1 MSLESNIP
9 MDVYISKSAAS
20 DPNNFTY
27 DMNFLSVQ
35 SLSLNSSN
43 YQALRDPD
51 GFSVAI
57 YM

>member
-1 MSLESNIP
+1 

-43 YQALRDPD
+43 YQVLRDPD